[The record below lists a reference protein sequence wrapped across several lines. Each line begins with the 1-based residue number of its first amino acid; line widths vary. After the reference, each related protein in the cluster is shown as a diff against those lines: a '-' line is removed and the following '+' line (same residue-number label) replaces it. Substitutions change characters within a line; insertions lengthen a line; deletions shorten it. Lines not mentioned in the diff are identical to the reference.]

1 MADLLFF
8 VFLFVLCFYVAR
20 TWLGWFRSETKLVA
34 PVWRSSITLFGF
46 AASTISLASII
57 FLMIHA
63 SVSSSFTPYHPTA
76 VLADRII
83 FVTSLTAIVAGI
95 IGTGQLETPT
105 FVCSVLCLLILF
117 IAVFAS

>member
-1 MADLLFF
+1 MEDLLFAG
-8 VFLFVLCFYVAR
+8 FLFALCFYVVRA
-20 TWLGWFRSETKLVA
+20 WLRWFRSEPKLVA

-57 FLMIHA
+57 FLMIYA

-83 FVTSLTAIVAGI
+83 FLTSLTAIVAGI
-95 IGTGQLETPT
+95 IGTGPLETPT
-105 FVCSVLCLLILF
+105 FACSVLCLLILF
-117 IAVFAS
+117 IALFAS